1 MRNKTIVYVG
11 EFSLPDKSASA
22 NRVVSNGKIFNILG
36 YDTVFL
42 GAAPE
47 SDEFEGIRKSECQN
61 NMYERAHPK
70 STKQWINHTFNVNQI
85 VSFISEINN
94 VSMVILYN
102 LPFIT
107 LLLLKFALYKSNIKV
122 CYDCTEWCSY
132 TEGSFLKRVFKAIDE
147 FFIRN
152 FTHKIADKMIVISK
166 MMADKYKNT
175 DIIVVPPLVDTN
187 DKIWHQEN
195 NDNKEIFEFCFSGS
209 PGGNKESLDLIVEA
223 FKKLNKR
230 NTKLRI
236 VGITKQEFQQFY
248 PKCVLSEQSDELIIF
263 TGKVSHEKSVY
274 YIKNCDCYIFIR
286 ISDRRNNAGF
296 PTKFAESYT
305 CNVPIITTNV
315 SDVSDYKNEKICII
329 DDLKEEN
336 ILNAMISQ
344 VKNKTEQNNCLNNDF
359 HYESYI
365 KIFENWL
372 NK

>member
-22 NRVVSNGKIFNILG
+22 NRVVSNGKIFEKLG
-36 YDTVFL
+36 YNTVFL

-47 SDEFEGIRKSECQN
+47 TEDFEGIRKTEFQT
-61 NMYERAHPK
+61 NMFERAHPK

-85 VSFISEINN
+85 VGFINETNAVDTI
-94 VSMVILYN
+94 ILYN
-102 LPFIT
+102 LPFVT
-107 LLLLKFALYKSNIKV
+107 LLLLKFALRKSNIKV

-132 TEGSFLKRVFKAIDE
+132 TEGSFFKRFFKVVDE

-152 FTHKIADKMIVISK
+152 FAHKIADKMIVISR
-166 MMADKYKNT
+166 MMADKYKKA
-175 DIIVVPPLVDTN
+175 DIIVVPPLVDIN
-187 DKIWHQEN
+187 DKIWHQEKIAN
-195 NDNKEIFEFCFSGS
+195 RESFEFCFSGS

-223 FKKLNKR
+223 FKKLNSE
-230 NTKLRI
+230 NVTLRI
-236 VGITKQEFQQFY
+236 AGITKQEFFGIYPNCHITEQQE
-248 PKCVLSEQSDELIIF
+248 KNIIF
-263 TGKVSHEKSVY
+263 TGKVSHEKSIY
-274 YIKNCDCYIFIR
+274 FIKNCDCYIFIR

-315 SDVSDYKNEKICII
+315 SDVSDYKTEKICII

-336 ILNAMISQ
+336 ILNSMISQ
-344 VKNKTEQNNCLNNDF
+344 INNKAEYNNYLNYAF

-365 KIFENWL
+365 KTFENWL